1 MTQVKFC
8 KDCRWYK
15 NYPKALTQHICN
27 RRTKKVLSIITGKIE
42 TGCLEESCRTER
54 HEFILDE
61 PCGPEAKYFEKRLSW
76 WERLKEK
83 MK

>member
-8 KDCRWYK
+8 KDCRWFEGIEGLETGYCLLSYEIFK
-15 NYPKALTQHICN
+15 NPIN
-27 RRTKKVLSIITGKIE
+27 GKIE
-42 TGCLEESCRTER
+42 KIYQYNFIER
-54 HEFILDE
+54 DFGK
-61 PCGPEAKYFEKRLSW
+61 CGPEAKYFEKRLSW

>member
-8 KDCRWYK
+8 KDCRWHTR
-15 NYPKALTQHICN
+15 YPRHGDYCTRPIKGNLC
-27 RRTKKVLSIITGKIE
+27 VVVGKIE
-42 TGCLEESCRTER
+42 VWALNHHCSNER
-54 HEFILDE
+54 KECDLLDK
-61 PCGPEAKYFEKRLSW
+61 CGPEAKYFEKRLSW